1 MVPKWVLFNA
11 QLGVNLVQTRLQ
23 SREKKDGMVTMCDVG
38 DISTMAARFG
48 NSQASII
55 N

>member
-1 MVPKWVLFNA
+1 MVV
-11 QLGVNLVQTRLQ
+11 VVVVV
-23 SREKKDGMVTMCDVG
+23 EKKGGMVTMCHVG
-38 DISTMAARFG
+38 DISTVAARFG